1 MEGMFDYCFVGKGHN
16 DSRLDLSHWNVQKVQ
31 KMDLMFHNAR
41 FLRHLNTT
49 GWQTTSLTD
58 ISNMFGAYIDPP
70 IDMFDD
76 PADWGYVSKLETIE
90 GIGDW
95 DVSHVT
101 NMYSMFE
108 YCIALT
114 DQVAAG
120 LANWRMPNLQNM
132 NRAFRNTRKL
142 TRLDLHNWAPH
153 NLQSLRYAFAGS
165 NATYV
170 NLSGW
175 HLPTSHDESS
185 RGIFDHLGLGQ
196 PVLIVMKGI
205 TVDPVGSERYF
216 NLKDLN
222 ASTVPTD
229 RPNSDLPVGP
239 LVMIPSD
246 TNGNLAVR
254 RNGEAITDSNNH
266 WQENKIRFMPQ
277 KPATNNDLKNWFID
291 HCDDSDPDH
300 EINNLAFAFANEDEA
315 QTYLLNQLS
324 DYLNSHHLTN
334 QLSCYVG
341 HSTYYDWYSTFD
353 WDTMQDILVGKA
365 KKYDPGWFGEGLNNP
380 GPGTGDDYEHIY
392 TSQTQDEKTTDPL
405 TMNAANVR
413 AALQNDQHTWADNFL
428 PMLFSGIYFAEP
440 IPAVTVT
447 VQYKDVDTG
456 QIVKTDPAISGQ
468 PGDRITLTFNIP
480 AGYHEVAPEPS
491 TSYTFTNTDGVV
503 TVLVQR
509 DTTPTPSQPNP
520 NPNPEP
526 NPNPN
531 PDKPDQPD
539 IPDEPGPNK
548 PDARKPERGKT
559 TPNKV
564 PTGKTASRT
573 NVQKPAVVA
582 EKTLPQTS
590 NSKFAALLGTI
601 LSLSAL
607 TVLGFTSKKT

>member
-1 MEGMFDYCFVGKGHN
+1 
-16 DSRLDLSHWNVQKVQ
+16 
-31 KMDLMFHNAR
+31 
-41 FLRHLNTT
+41 
-49 GWQTTSLTD
+49 
-58 ISNMFGAYIDPP
+58 
-70 IDMFDD
+70 
-76 PADWGYVSKLETIE
+76 
-90 GIGDW
+90 
-95 DVSHVT
+95 
-101 NMYSMFE
+101 MYSMFE

-114 DQVAAG
+114 NQVAAG

-132 NRAFRNTRKL
+132 NLAFRNTRKL

-175 HLPTSHDESS
+175 HLPTSHDESN

-205 TVDPVGSERYF
+205 TVDLVGSERYF

-222 ASTVPTD
+222 ASTGPTD

-239 LVMIPSD
+239 LVMIASD

-277 KPATNNDLKNWFID
+277 KPATNNDLKNWVID

-334 QLSCYVG
+334 QLSRYVG

-353 WDTMQDILVGKA
+353 WNTMQDILVGKA

-405 TMNAANVR
+405 TMDAANVR

-456 QIVKTDPAISGQ
+456 QIVK
-468 PGDRITLTFNIP
+468 
-480 AGYHEVAPEPS
+480 PEP
-491 TSYTFTNTDGVV
+491 
-503 TVLVQR
+503 R
-509 DTTPTPSQPNP
+509 
-520 NPNPEP
+520 
-526 NPNPN
+526 
-531 PDKPDQPD
+531 
-539 IPDEPGPNK
+539 
-548 PDARKPERGKT
+548 
-559 TPNKV
+559 
-564 PTGKTASRT
+564 
-573 NVQKPAVVA
+573 
-582 EKTLPQTS
+582 
-590 NSKFAALLGTI
+590 
-601 LSLSAL
+601 
-607 TVLGFTSKKT
+607 